1 MLLRILLIAIAVF
14 GVLSLFQKFSPDA
27 ARRAARRK
35 QAWRAAV
42 RKTAYSIGAAVFLG
56 IGAFTG
62 WHAVRFEDSTA
73 GLAALVSVPVALWLA
88 FLSYRV
94 DRV

>member
-14 GVLSLFQKFSPDA
+14 GVLSLFQKISPDTA
-27 ARRAARRK
+27 MRAARRK
-35 QAWRAAV
+35 QAWRAAL
-42 RKTAYSIGAAVFLG
+42 RKTAYTLGALVFLG
-56 IGAFTG
+56 IAAFTG

-73 GLAALVSVPVALWLA
+73 GLVALASAPVALWLA

-94 DRV
+94 DRA